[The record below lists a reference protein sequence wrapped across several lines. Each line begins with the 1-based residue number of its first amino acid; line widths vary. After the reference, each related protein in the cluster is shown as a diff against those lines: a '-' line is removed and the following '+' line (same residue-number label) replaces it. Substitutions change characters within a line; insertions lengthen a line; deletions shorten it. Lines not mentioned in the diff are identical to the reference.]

1 MFLAFFLN
9 IGNRCRIFRIFTQ
22 NFVNGKCSPV
32 KTELHFAE
40 TEGTLLCR
48 KLDAAGIAPQICLV
62 LELIQVQYYKK
73 C

>member
-1 MFLAFFLN
+1 MFLSPFLYT
-9 IGNRCRIFRIFTQ
+9 GSRCRIFRIFTQ

-40 TEGTLLCR
+40 TEGPLLCR
-48 KLDAAGIAPQICLV
+48 KLDAAGIAPQIRLM
-62 LELIQVQYYKK
+62 LELIQVQYYEK